1 MIISPK
7 KQIIIALSG
16 RKNAGKNTA
25 ALGIKN
31 YFDNDDEFFE
41 CSFADDLK
49 EFCINVLGL
58 RHEQCYG
65 SEEEKNTPTQYS
77 WENAPH
83 FLQWKFSKDPD
94 AKKMVA
100 RGDSPNDMMRYFY
113 SDDIGFEYEGN
124 DEHNE
129 CCNGFRCGP
138 MTGRE
143 IMQIVGTDLI
153 RQTFGNVWAEATV
166 RRIKRNGKLLS
177 VVPDNRFKNEIEVI
191 LKESHGYIIR
201 LTRSPF
207 GTKDVHPSE
216 SELDGYD
223 WNRDKCIV
231 LDNSKMSIEEQNIAI
246 QPIIEKI
253 IKGVL

>member
-58 RHEQCYG
+58 RREQCYG
-65 SEEEKNTPTQYS
+65 SEEEKNSPTKYM
-77 WENAPH
+77 WENVPEY
-83 FLQWKFSKDPD
+83 LQWIFSDNEGPRRMVREGYDINHIISKFYICGGWREGEK
-94 AKKMVA
+94 AKT
-100 RGDSPNDMMRYFY
+100 
-113 SDDIGFEYEGN
+113 
-124 DEHNE
+124 
-129 CCNGFRCGP
+129 GP
-138 MTGRE
+138 ITGRE
-143 IMQIVGTDLI
+143 IMQLFGTNLI
-153 RQTFGNVWAEATV
+153 RNTFGNVWAEATV

-177 VVPDNRFKNEIEVI
+177 LISDLRFFNEIEVM
-191 LKESHGYIIR
+191 LKEPHGYIIR

-216 SELDGYD
+216 SELDGYY
-223 WNRDKCIV
+223 WNRDRCIV
-231 LDNSKMSIEEQNIAI
+231 FDNSKMSVEEQNIAI
-246 QPIIEKI
+246 QPVIEKI

>member
-25 ALGIKN
+25 AFGIKN

-65 SEEEKNTPTQYS
+65 SEEEKNSPTKYL
-77 WENAPH
+77 WDDVPEY
-83 FLQWKFSKDPD
+83 LRWIFSDNEEPRRMVREGCSIDQIISRFYILGGWLEGEK
-94 AKKMVA
+94 AKT
-100 RGDSPNDMMRYFY
+100 
-113 SDDIGFEYEGN
+113 
-124 DEHNE
+124 
-129 CCNGFRCGP
+129 GP
-138 MTGRE
+138 ITGRE
-143 IMQIVGTDLI
+143 IMQLFGTNLI
-153 RQTFGNVWAEATV
+153 RNTFGNVWAEATV

-191 LKESHGYIIR
+191 LKEPHGYIIR

-253 IKGVL
+253 VKGAL